1 MGAPSADEA
10 ELYSV
15 PPSEFVAERN
25 ALAKRLRAEGD
36 KQGAGRVKKLAKPS
50 VPAWA
55 VNRAARDAPKAAK
68 ALLDSGEKLTKA
80 QTGAAGEGGG
90 EQLREAMAAHQ
101 EAVEGLMGEVEQ
113 ALSAEGHENPAM
125 ADRARETLRALATD
139 DDLRE
144 EFEAGRVARDREPV
158 GFGSAP
164 APKAAPQRQ
173 ADPKRER
180 EQAAARKRAERA
192 EAAAGKAVER
202 ARAKAEKAE
211 AAVAAAREELR
222 GAEAAHERASAE
234 LEAAP

>member
-1 MGAPSADEA
+1 VEEA
-10 ELYSV
+10 ALYSV
-15 PPSEFVAERN
+15 PPDEFVAERN
-25 ALAKRLRAEGD
+25 ALAKRLREEGD
-36 KQGAGRVKKLAKPS
+36 KQGAARVKKLPKPS

-90 EQLREAMAAHQ
+90 EQLRQAMAAHQ

-139 DDLRE
+139 DDLRV
-144 EFEAGRVARDREPV
+144 EFVGGRVARDGEPV

-164 APKAAPQRQ
+164 APKAAPKRKP
-173 ADPKRER
+173 DPERER
-180 EQAAARKRAERA
+180 QDARARKAAEKAQAAAA
-192 EAAAGKAVER
+192 KAVER
-202 ARAKAEKAE
+202 AGAKVEKAE
-211 AAVAAAREELR
+211 EALRSARDELAAA
-222 GAEAAHERASAE
+222 EADHERATSE